1 MEKFTTVTGPAAPL
15 LRQNVDTDTIIPMQR
30 MLDNEREA
38 LGQFALEPLRFLAD
52 GSENPDFPLH
62 QPAYRGA
69 PILITGRNFGC
80 GSSRET
86 AVWALQGMGIKV
98 VIGSSF
104 GDIFYNNCFK
114 NGVLPIVLDETT
126 VEALAAA
133 SAAGPTS
140 VDLAAGTIRPPNGQA
155 IAFEVP
161 PAQREALLEGLDEI
175 DMTRRRINEIRS
187 FQDRDRAARPW
198 IYDISDAS
206 A

>member
-30 MLDNEREA
+30 MLDHEREA
-38 LGQFALEPLRFLAD
+38 LGQFALEPLRFNED
-52 GSENPDFPLH
+52 GSEKPDFPLH
-62 QPAYRGA
+62 QPAYRDA

-114 NGVLPIVLDETT
+114 NGVLPIVLDEKT
-126 VEALAAA
+126 VETLAAA
-133 SAAGPTS
+133 SAAGPTT
-140 VDLAAGTIRPPNGQA
+140 VDLAAGTIRPPNRES

-175 DMTRRRINEIRS
+175 DITRRRMDEIRA
-187 FQDRDRAARPW
+187 FQARDRASRPW
-198 IYDISDAS
+198 IYDIVERGP
-206 A
+206 

>member
-1 MEKFTTVTGPAAPL
+1 MEKFTTVIGPAAPL

-30 MLDNEREA
+30 MLDNERDA
-38 LGQFALEPLRFLAD
+38 LGQFALEPLRFRAD

-69 PILITGRNFGC
+69 PILIAGRNFGC

-86 AVWALQGMGIKV
+86 AVWALQGMGIRV
-98 VIGSSF
+98 VIAPSF

-114 NGVLPIVLDETT
+114 NGVLPIVLDEKT

-133 SAAGPTS
+133 SAAGPTTI
-140 VDLAAGTIRPPNGQA
+140 DLAAGTIRPPNREA

-175 DMTRRRINEIRS
+175 DVTRRRMEEIRT
-187 FQDRDRAARPW
+187 FQARDRAARPW
-198 IYDISDAS
+198 IYDIVERGP
-206 A
+206 